1 VIHGEIKKRSGDDPQ
16 INDLTAGG
24 VEAFG
29 EDLRETGR
37 AETAIPPQG
46 YFSSVVLAE
55 ISAHTLSQEFD
66 ALWGK
71 VFIHHTSDIVLSEN
85 IGIDIHFSLRIRAV
99 WATDPFYFI
108 FSAFLSLYPSNE
120 LGF

>member
-29 EDLRETGR
+29 EDLRKTGR

-66 ALWGK
+66 TLWGE
-71 VFIHHTSDIVLSEN
+71 VFIHHTSDIILSEN
-85 IGIDIHFSLRIRAV
+85 VGIDIHFFPPDQGRLGNR
-99 WATDPFYFI
+99 PFLFYLLC
-108 FSAFLSLYPSNE
+108 FSFSIS
-120 LGF
+120 FK